1 MDRVTTLTSYNSV
14 IANLMAGELRQN
26 QAQLQVSSGKVAN
39 DLKGYGVNA
48 EALTAANTLKTRVDS
63 YVQTATDLA
72 PKLDAQD
79 SALTEVSNAGSGA
92 RQAIANAVAT
102 GSAAGLMTSL
112 QSFFGQAVAG
122 LNTQYNGSYLF
133 SGGKVDT
140 QPVNASQLADLTSPP
155 AGGIFQNDQ
164 LVAGSQLD
172 ESTTVKTGMLASNV
186 GQTLFTAFQ
195 SMETFNQGGGG
206 PLTGQLTAAQTSF
219 LTGMMQTFDQANK
232 GLTDTQAAN
241 GLMQNQVSTSQT
253 TQQDRQTTLQ
263 TMIGGITDVDMAQ
276 AASRLSQASVALQ
289 ASAQVFASLQST
301 SLLNYLG
308 SVGKG

>member
-14 IANLMAGELRQN
+14 IANLMAGEVRQN

-63 YVQTATDLA
+63 YVQTATDLG

-122 LNTQYNGSYLF
+122 LNTQYNGTYLF
-133 SGGKVDT
+133 AGGKVDT
-140 QPVNASQLADLTSPP
+140 QPVNASQLSDLTSPP

-164 LVAGSQLD
+164 LVSASQLD

-186 GQTLFTAFQ
+186 GQTLFNAFQ
-195 SMETFNQGGGG
+195 GMEAFNQGGGG

-219 LTGMMQTFDQANK
+219 LTGMMQTFDQANQ
-232 GLTDTQAAN
+232 GMTDTQAAN

-253 TQQDRQTTLQ
+253 TQEDRQTTLQ